1 MVTHV
6 TRSRAGGH
14 RAAKSRP
21 WLALALALIVLVGLI
36 VGGAVYWTGRGSEK
50 AAASGG
56 DVQAGNQTAACG
68 EQRFSIAV
76 DPRIAASVR
85 QVVSDLPPDKCISV
99 GVRPASSA
107 EVAADVARAEG
118 KGLGGTLPDAWIPD
132 SSLWL
137 DLAGAS
143 DEGGQRLDGDGTSL
157 ASSPVVLATTP
168 DIAGQL
174 GGDSPDWQSTLETG
188 SPVTLALPALDRD
201 AATLTSLPALEGS
214 RSLAELSR
222 LVAAPPLPEGEPLK
236 LVLSGEADLVPS
248 TEQEVAAANAG
259 GEQAVAIYDESFG
272 SLDFPLVRVRPL
284 DAEDDP
290 AADDLFDT
298 IAAALTGEPGQ
309 AAFGGA
315 SFRLPDGS
323 APDGAPQ
330 ADGVDPTA
338 TMGGAATDAAA
349 LDEARSQWG
358 TQGRRARLLLLMDLS
373 GSMQEQLPDG
383 RTRAEAAQD
392 ALRGLVEGAS
402 PDDALGLWGFT
413 NLVGNG
419 DYEVLLP
426 TGPLDD
432 TVDGVSLRDEF
443 LSQVDQLAP
452 VTGGS
457 TSLYDTVAAAYAAA
471 TDKYV
476 DGRFNA
482 VVVVTDGRNED
493 LGSRTLPALL
503 DEVRRQ
509 FDGARPVRIITIAYG
524 EDADVATLKSIADAT
539 AGRSYSALTGDEVQT
554 RLADL
559 LAEK

>member
-1 MVTHV
+1 MTLV
-6 TRSRAGGH
+6 TRSRPGGH
-14 RAAKSRP
+14 RAAKGRS
-21 WLALALALIVLVGLI
+21 WLGLALALIVLVGLI
-36 VGGAVYWTGRGSEK
+36 VGGAVYWTGRGTDK

-56 DVQAGNQTAACG
+56 DVQAGNQDAACG
-68 EQRFSIAV
+68 ERRFSIAA
-76 DPRIAASVR
+76 DPRIAATVR
-85 QVVSDLPPDKCISV
+85 QVVSSLPPDACISV
-99 GVRPASSA
+99 GVRAATSA
-107 EVAADVARAEG
+107 DVAADVARAEG

-137 DLAGAS
+137 DIAGAS
-143 DEGGQRLDGDGTSL
+143 EEGQQRLDGDGTSL

-174 GGDSPDWQSTLETG
+174 GGGSPDWQSTLETG

-214 RSLAELSR
+214 RSLAELAR
-222 LVAAPPLPEGEPLK
+222 LVAAPPLPEGEPLT
-236 LVLSGEADLVPS
+236 LVLSGAADVVPS
-248 TEQEVAAANAG
+248 TEQEVAAASG
-259 GEQAVAIYDESFG
+259 DGKQVVAIYDETFG
-272 SLDFPLVRVRPL
+272 ALDFPLVRVRPL
-284 DAEDDP
+284 DAQDDP
-290 AADDLFDT
+290 AADALFDNV
-298 IAAALTGEPGQ
+298 AKALTGEAGQ
-309 AAFGGA
+309 SALGKAAF
-315 SFRLPDGS
+315 RTPDGS
-323 APDGAPQ
+323 APAAAPTAQ
-330 ADGVDPTA
+330 GVDFATA
-338 TMGGAATDAAA
+338 MGAVATDVTA
-349 LDEARSQWG
+349 LDDARTQWS

-373 GSMQEQLPDG
+373 GSMQERLPDG

-426 TGPLDD
+426 AEPLDN
-432 TVDGVSLRDEF
+432 TVDGVSLRDRF
-443 LSQVDQLAP
+443 LSEVDQLAP

-471 TDKYV
+471 SDNYV

-493 LGSRTLPALL
+493 PGSLTLPALL
-503 DEVRRQ
+503 DDVRRQ
-509 FDGARPVRIITIAYG
+509 FDGTRPVRIITIAYG
-524 EDADVATLKSIADAT
+524 EDADQATLTSIADAT
-539 AGRSYSALTGDEVQT
+539 AGRSYRALTGDEVQT